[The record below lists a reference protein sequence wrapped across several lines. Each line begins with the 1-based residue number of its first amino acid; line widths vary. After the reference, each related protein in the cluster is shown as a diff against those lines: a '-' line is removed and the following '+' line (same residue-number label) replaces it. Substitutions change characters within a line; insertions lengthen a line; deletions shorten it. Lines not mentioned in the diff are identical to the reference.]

1 MDNENNLKNINRN
14 LSKSERSKRRKA
26 AKDRIANAYSENSNV
41 EVIPAK
47 RDIVPDVPEKLRV
60 AAYCRV
66 STDNEAQA
74 GSYQLQIQYY
84 TEYIQNNPNWIFV
97 GVYADEGL
105 SGTSTKKRVQFRQ
118 MIEDC
123 RNGKIDLI
131 ITKSISRFARN
142 TLDTLRYMRE
152 LKNFSSPIGIQFETE
167 CLNTLDKG
175 AEMIITVL
183 SCVAQGESEAKSESI
198 KWSVHQRFANGL
210 PLCPTY
216 FLLGYDTDEDKNMVI
231 VEEEAVIIRFIY
243 EKFLDGYSVKQIAEM
258 LTANQVLTVKGKEI
272 WSSSVVR
279 NILHNERYCGDV
291 LMQKTVT
298 TDCLS
303 HKCVKNTGQEKQY
316 RMINHHPAIIPR
328 EDWLTVQEMLKFRRF
343 AKNRDGPPKR
353 KIRPKY
359 VHGGILD
366 GFLILNPKWDAYD
379 IHTVLKKY
387 QDTNFESEE
396 L

>member
-26 AKDRIANAYSENSNV
+26 TKERIINAYSENNYV

-47 RDIVPDVPEKLRV
+47 RDIFPDSPKKLRV

-84 TEYIQNNPNWIFV
+84 TEYIQNNPSWIFV

-105 SGTSTKKRVQFRQ
+105 SGTLTKKRVQFRQ
-118 MIEDC
+118 MIKDC
-123 RNGKIDLI
+123 RDGKIDLI

-152 LKNFSSPIGIQFETE
+152 LKNYSSPIGIQFETE

-216 FLLGYDTDEDKNMVI
+216 YLLGYDTDQDKNMVI
-231 VEEEAVIIRFIY
+231 IEEEAVIIRFIY
-243 EKFLDGYSVKQIAEM
+243 DIFLDGYSVKQIAEM
-258 LTANQVLTVKGKEI
+258 ISASQVLTVKGNKI

-279 NILHNERYCGDV
+279 SILHNERYCGDV

-298 TDCLS
+298 IDCLS

-316 RMINHHPAIIPR
+316 RMLNHHPAIILR
-328 EDWLTVQEMLKFRRF
+328 KDWITVQEMLKFRRF
-343 AKNRDGPPKR
+343 AKNRDGPSKR
-353 KIRPKY
+353 KIRPRY
-359 VHGGILD
+359 VNGGILD

-387 QDTNFESEE
+387 KDINFESEE
-396 L
+396 